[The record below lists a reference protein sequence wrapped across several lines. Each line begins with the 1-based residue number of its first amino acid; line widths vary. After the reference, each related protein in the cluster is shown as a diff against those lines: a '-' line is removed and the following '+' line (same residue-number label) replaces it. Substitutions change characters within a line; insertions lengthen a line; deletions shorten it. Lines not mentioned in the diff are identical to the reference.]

1 MAKKRPVKEHD
12 AAEQPV
18 QQDDRLAQPVAS
30 EEAPRLPFPVV
41 GIGASAGGLEAFI
54 EFFEAMPDDS
64 GIAFVLIQ
72 HLPPDRESLVAS
84 ILSKHTR
91 MPVHEVENGMPVDAN
106 HVYIIR
112 PGHTLTI
119 KDGKLHLGESLA
131 KPGHNRPVDDF
142 FRSLAEEQR
151 ERAICIIMSGMG
163 SNGSAGTEQIKA
175 VGGVAIAQ
183 DPESAKYPSMPR
195 HLIDTGNADFILRP
209 NEMPAV
215 LVRYASHSYV
225 RDGRPADTADQR
237 ERHHLNDIL
246 TALRART
253 RRDFSGYKKPTIL
266 RRIQRRM
273 SLNQVDELGEYAKFL
288 RQNPSE
294 ASALSD
300 DLMIHVTGFFR
311 DAEAWEAL
319 RQQVIVPLVHS
330 REPDSSIRCWV
341 AACSSGEEA
350 FTLSMLLS
358 EAAEQAGKSFDIK
371 VFATDTADRS
381 LSLARNGTYPMGI
394 EAEIPPAYLERYFER
409 DDSVYRVKREVRE
422 LVVFAP
428 QNIIQDP
435 PFSRLDIC
443 SCRNLLIYLEPELQ
457 RRILSLLHFGLREGG
472 TLFLG
477 SSETVAGAD
486 ELFEPIDKRS
496 RIFRRLGPTRHGNLG
511 FAFPAALDEPAGS
524 AAASLRLGPK
534 PAINH
539 LTNHLLLAR
548 YTPAA
553 VTIDRDYRVVY
564 FHGDTN
570 PYLSQPTGEPTRDVF
585 ALVRDYVRGTLRTA
599 LQKAASEHQA
609 VTARGV
615 SIEKSKR
622 RYRIEVTAT
631 PFDDKLAP
639 GHFLVTFEQREEPAP
654 PPPLPSGPVPSQEL
668 ARLQD
673 EVNRVRDELQSTIEE
688 LQSSNEEMRAS
699 NEEAVSIN
707 EELQSTNEEL
717 ETSKEELQSLN
728 EELSTLNVQLQ
739 TKMEE
744 LEATTNDLTSLLSS
758 TDIAVMFLDTKLRIR
773 RYTPAISDLFDA
785 IPADVGRPLSD
796 LAEKFSDPDLLGDSQ
811 AVLVRLTPV
820 EREIVSSTGRVY
832 LRRSLPHRTAD
843 NRIAGVVITFVDI
856 SERKRAEEA
865 LRTVEDRF
873 RVVTEGAPDFAMLLT
888 DPMGRIV
895 TWNVGAER
903 LLGWTAADAI
913 GKTTAM
919 IYPPEAGAQQM
930 QREMDNAA
938 QYGRAADESW
948 HVRKSGSRFWGSG
961 VLTAVRDDSGHL
973 TGFVKVLRDETA
985 RKQAETDRTELLER
999 EKAARLEAENA
1010 IRLKD
1015 QFLAMLSHELR
1026 TPISSILVWA
1036 RMLRENRCDQSEFAE
1051 GLEVIERSAQAQV
1064 QLLDDLLDTSRIAT
1078 GKVRLDRTD
1087 TDVREV
1093 VQQAVEAVL
1102 PMAKAKGVKIKTDL
1116 GKKLPEI
1123 DADPDRLR
1131 QVVGNL
1137 LNNAVKFTS
1146 SGGQVEVRLTK
1157 VDQWIELTVA
1167 DTGRGIEPDF
1177 LPRVFTAFSQADA
1190 SSTRSFGGLGLG
1202 LAISKELVELHGGT
1216 IHADSQGLERGATFI
1231 VRLPLNSSRRTTS
1244 RKGKTDSS
1252 DLARLNSIDGA
1263 HILLVE
1269 DETHTRDA
1277 LKKLLGK
1284 GGAKI
1289 DAVATAAEAIEAFEK
1304 ARPDIIIS
1312 DIGLPQEDGYQLLQR
1327 IRSLEMEHNEPP
1339 TPAIALTAF
1348 AANKDRRMAREAG
1361 YHKHIAKPVAPA
1373 VLVAAVTTLL
1383 ADKERAINGD

>member
-1 MAKKRPVKEHD
+1 MAKKKPTKIQEAD
-12 AAEQPV
+12 EQPAEEH
-18 QQDDRLAQPVAS
+18 DRLAQPVSS

-54 EFFEAMPDDS
+54 EFFGAMPDDS

-72 HLPPDRESLVAS
+72 HLPPDRESLMAS
-84 ILSKHTR
+84 ILTKHTR
-91 MPVHEVENGMPVDAN
+91 MPVHEVEDGMPVDAN
-106 HVYIIR
+106 HVYVIR

-119 KDGKLHLGESLA
+119 EGGKLRLGESLA

-183 DPESAKYPSMPR
+183 DPESAKYPSMPQ
-195 HLIDTGNADFILRP
+195 HLINTGNADFILRP

-225 RDGRPADTADQR
+225 RERPSPETAVQR
-237 ERHHLNDIL
+237 EWHHLNEIL

-273 SLNQVDELGEYAKFL
+273 SLNQVEELGDYAKLL

-311 DAEAWEAL
+311 DEEAWEAL
-319 RQQVIVPLVHS
+319 RQRVIVPLVQS

-350 FTLSMLLS
+350 FTLCMLLS
-358 EAAEQAGKSFDIK
+358 EAAAQAGKSFDIK
-371 VFATDTADRS
+371 VFATDTAERS
-381 LSLARNGTYPMGI
+381 LSLARNGTYPLGI
-394 EAEIPPAYLERYFER
+394 ESEIPLPYLDRYFDRE
-409 DDSVYRVKREVRE
+409 DSVYRVKRDIRE

-443 SCRNLLIYLEPELQ
+443 SCRNLMIYLEPELQ

-486 ELFEPIDKRS
+486 ELFETIDKRA
-496 RIFRRLGPTRHGNLG
+496 RIFRRVGPTRHGVLG
-511 FAFPAALDEPAGS
+511 FPFPAAVDESAGT
-524 AAASLRLGPK
+524 AAGATRSVK
-534 PAINH
+534 PPINQ
-539 LTNHLLLAR
+539 LTNHLLLDR

-553 VTIDRDYRVVY
+553 VTIDRDHRVVY

-570 PYLSQPTGEPTRDVF
+570 PYLSQPVGEPTRELF
-585 ALVRDYVRGTLRTA
+585 ALVRDNVRGALRTA
-599 LQKAASEHQA
+599 LQKAVSEHRQA
-609 VTARGV
+609 SARGAV
-615 SIEKSKR
+615 VER
-622 RYRIEVTAT
+622 PNGRFRTDVTVM

-639 GHFLVTFEQREEPAP
+639 GHYLVTFQEQEEPAP
-654 PPPLPSGPVPSQEL
+654 LSVPSGTDTTQDV
-668 ARLQD
+668 ARLQ
-673 EVNRVRDELQSTIEE
+673 EELTRVRDELQSTIEE
-688 LQSSNEEMRAS
+688 LQSSNEEMKAS
-699 NEEAVSIN
+699 NEEAMSVKV
-707 EELQSTNEEL
+707 EVQSTNEEL

-728 EELSTLNVQLQ
+728 EELTTLNIQLQ

-744 LEATTNDLTSLLSS
+744 LEATTNDLTSLFSS

-773 RYTPAISDLFDA
+773 RFTPAISDLFDA
-785 IPADVGRPLSD
+785 IPADIGRPLSD
-796 LAEKFSDPDLLGDSQ
+796 LAEKFSDPDLPGDSQ
-811 AVLVRLTPV
+811 AVLDRLTPV
-820 EREIVSSTGRVY
+820 EREIASSTGRVY
-832 LRRSLPHRTAD
+832 LRRTLPYRTSD

-856 SERKRAEEA
+856 SERKRAEDA
-865 LRTVEDRF
+865 LRAVENRF
-873 RVVTEGAPDFAMLLT
+873 RLVTDGATDFAMLLT
-888 DPMGRIV
+888 DPQGRIV
-895 TWNVGAER
+895 TWNLGAER
-903 LLGWTAADAI
+903 LLGWTAAEAI
-913 GKTTAM
+913 GKSAA
-919 IYPPEAGAQQM
+919 IIFPPETGAQQF
-930 QREMDNAA
+930 QREMEHAA

-948 HVRKSGSRFWGSG
+948 RVRKSGARLWGSG
-961 VLTAVRDDSGHL
+961 VLTAVRDERGEL
-973 TGFVKVLRDETA
+973 TGFVKVMRDETA
-985 RKQAETDRTELLER
+985 RKQAENERADSLER

-1010 IRLKD
+1010 TRLKD

-1026 TPISSILVWA
+1026 TPIASILVWA
-1036 RMLRENRCDQSEFAE
+1036 KMLREKRCDPAEQEE
-1051 GLEVIERSAQAQV
+1051 GLEVIERSAEAQT
-1064 QLLDDLLDTSRIAT
+1064 QLLDDLLDTSRIAS
-1078 GKVRLDRTD
+1078 GKVRLERSE
-1087 TDVREV
+1087 TDVLDV
-1093 VQQAVEAVL
+1093 VKLALEGVAL
-1102 PMAKAKGVKIKTDL
+1102 LAKKKGVVIKADLATDI
-1116 GKKLPEI
+1116 GII

-1137 LNNAVKFTS
+1137 LNNAIKFTP
-1146 SGGQVEVRLTK
+1146 SGGRIDVKLTNDK
-1157 VDQWIELTVA
+1157 DWIELVVK
-1167 DTGRGIEPDF
+1167 DTGRGIDSDF

-1216 IHADSQGLERGATFI
+1216 IYAESEGVDHGATFV
-1231 VRLPLNSSRRTTS
+1231 VRLPANGAAQASRR
-1244 RKGKTDSS
+1244 KAKKVPS
-1252 DLARLNSIDGA
+1252 DLAGLDSIDGSR
-1263 HILLVE
+1263 ILLVE
-1269 DETHTRDA
+1269 DEMQTREA
-1277 LKKLLGK
+1277 LRKLLTK
-1284 GGAKI
+1284 GGAKMT
-1289 DAVATAAEAIEAFEK
+1289 AVGTAAEAMKAFEES
-1304 ARPDIIIS
+1304 RPDIIIS
-1312 DIGLPQEDGYQLLQR
+1312 DIGLPEEDGYQLLQR
-1327 IRSLEMEHNEPP
+1327 IRSLELERNEPP

-1361 YHKHIAKPVAPA
+1361 YHKHIAKPVTPA
-1373 VLVAAVTTLL
+1373 VLIAAVTTLL
-1383 ADKERAINGD
+1383 ADKERAINGE